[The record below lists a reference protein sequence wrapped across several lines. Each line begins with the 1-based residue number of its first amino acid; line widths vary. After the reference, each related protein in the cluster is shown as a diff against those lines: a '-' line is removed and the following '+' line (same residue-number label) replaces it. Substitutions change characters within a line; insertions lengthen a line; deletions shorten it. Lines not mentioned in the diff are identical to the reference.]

1 MSVNNTYKVNDLD
14 IKEYL
19 EDVKER
25 TVQMIDLSKIILF
38 GSYARGDYN
47 SNSDVDLLFIV
58 NEDNDSLRRVRH
70 KIDSLL
76 QDRVFPTDILVYT
89 EDKLKEKENIIGA
102 LPYTIKE
109 EGEVIYDKQREN

>member
-1 MSVNNTYKVNDLD
+1 MSANVYQEKDLD
-14 IKEYL
+14 IEAYL

-25 TVQMIDLSKIILF
+25 TVQSIDLNRIILF

-47 SNSDVDLLFIV
+47 DNSDVDLLFIV
-58 NEDNDSLRRVRH
+58 NNDSGSLREIRH

-76 QDRVFPTDILVYT
+76 QDRIVPTDILVYT
-89 EDKLKEKENIIGA
+89 EDKLKEKENIIGT

-109 EGEVIYDKQREN
+109 EGEVIYDKQRKN